1 MPEKKPL
8 QHNIIWSAA
17 AALMALLMLPVTFAA
32 SLVLVDHGPTW
43 LGLDDSARMALNWAW
58 KAHVNWGHD
67 IIYTYGPLSFLSTK
81 VGWGIPAVVFVLFDL
96 FVVLNF
102 FFIFRDIIL
111 KSGNRIVGLLAVF
124 LIAVTIPPFYG
135 SGLAWAFT
143 IFIYFWMYR
152 CYLSPRPWQ
161 LGMLVLLI
169 AIAFYLKLN
178 TGLFTIIFLLGY
190 LGLML
195 YVKRISWRRALLTV
209 AALTVLL
216 IVGALCFNVSLPAY
230 VKGAVE
236 VMKGYN
242 DLLYL
247 YQDHPMEEARVLA
260 LFWIMSGIMALGLLL
275 CLRRKDWVAAYLL
288 LISIGYLYLLKKQG
302 LFRNDLQHIGEFFSY
317 APLVWF
323 GGACLLIWKERR
335 IWIVGV
341 VCVFTVVCLAFNST
355 EQPLLPMWQK
365 VEARFTVIPD
375 YLKGLA
381 AYDGEAYARQQDKRV
396 LPPRVLQRIGSATA
410 DVFPWDANYII
421 QNKLNYHPRPCFQ
434 TFQANSDYLQ
444 QVNYRFYEQRGPA
457 FVIYDYDGID
467 NAYPFNDAPTLN
479 LFLAG
484 NYNVADTFTSND
496 RWRIL
501 LQRLPQTK
509 AVTFAPA
516 ATQEVSLNEPIA
528 IKANFMKLS
537 VAYTLKGKARAFW
550 NRPAPLQLAYQ
561 RADGSWVEHKTST
574 ELLKTGVYAGYL
586 IQSNHDFARF
596 VAHDTAGM
604 EKIQAIKV
612 VGDPQHYKDKIKVQ
626 YFNTGL

>member
-1 MPEKKPL
+1 MTENAAPGREA
-8 QHNIIWSAA
+8 IWTVIAA
-17 AALMALLMLPVTFAA
+17 ILALLMLPVPFAA
-32 SLVLVDHGPTW
+32 YLTLVDHGPTW

-58 KAHVNWGHD
+58 KTHVNWGHD
-67 IIYTYGPLSFLSTK
+67 LIYTYGPLSFLSTK
-81 VGWGIPAVVFVLFDL
+81 VGWGIPAAVFVLFDL
-96 FVVLNF
+96 FVVVNF
-102 FFIFRDIIL
+102 FFIYRDIIL
-111 KSGNRIVGLLAVF
+111 QSGNRIVGLLAVF
-124 LIAVTIPPFYG
+124 LIAVTLPSFYG
-135 SGLAWAFT
+135 SGLAWILT

-169 AIAFYLKLN
+169 ALAFYLKLN

-190 LGLML
+190 LALML
-195 YVKRISWRRALLTV
+195 FVKRISWKSALLTV
-209 AALTVLL
+209 LALAVLL
-216 IVGALCFNVSLPAY
+216 LIGSLWFNVSLPAY
-230 VKGAVE
+230 VKGAIE

-247 YQDHPMEEARVLA
+247 YQDHPLEESRLLA
-260 LFWIMSGIMALGLLL
+260 LFWTMSVLLGLGILF

-302 LFRNDLQHIGEFFSY
+302 LFRNDMQHISEFFAY

-323 GGACLLIWKERR
+323 GGACLLLWQGRR
-335 IWIVGV
+335 VWIVGLAG
-341 VCVFTVVCLAFNST
+341 VFTLLCLVFNST

-365 VEARFTVIPD
+365 VQARFTVIPN
-375 YLKGLA
+375 YVKGLA
-381 AYDGEAYARQQDKRV
+381 AYDADAYAHQQDKRI
-396 LPPRVLQRIGSATA
+396 LPPRVLQRIGNGTA
-410 DVFPWDANYII
+410 DVFPWDANYAI

-444 QVNYRFYEQRGPA
+444 QVNYNFYEQRGPG

-479 LFLAG
+479 LFLAT
-484 NYNVADTFTSND
+484 NYSVADTFTSNE

-501 LQRLPQTK
+501 LQRLP
-509 AVTFAPA
+509 APQPIQLVA
-516 ATQEVSLNEPIA
+516 ASIEEASLNNPIP
-528 IKANFMKLS
+528 IKGKFLKLA
-537 VAYTLKGKARAFW
+537 VGYTLKGKLRAMW
-550 NRPAPLQLAYQ
+550 NRPAPLQIAYQ

-586 IQSNHDFARF
+586 INSNQDFARF

-604 EKIQAIKV
+604 ERIQAIKV
-612 VGDPQHYKDKIKVQ
+612 VGDPGHYKGRINVQ

>member
-1 MPEKKPL
+1 
-8 QHNIIWSAA
+8 
-17 AALMALLMLPVTFAA
+17 
-32 SLVLVDHGPTW
+32 
-43 LGLDDSARMALNWAW
+43 
-58 KAHVNWGHD
+58 
-67 IIYTYGPLSFLSTK
+67 
-81 VGWGIPAVVFVLFDL
+81 VGWGIPAAVFVLFDL

-102 FFIFRDIIL
+102 FFIYRDIIL
-111 KSGNRIVGLLAVF
+111 KSGSRIVGLLAVI

-135 SGLAWAFT
+135 SGLAWVLT

-161 LGMLVLLI
+161 LAMLVLLI

-195 YVKRISWRRALLTV
+195 FVKRISWMNALLSIGGL
-209 AALTVLL
+209 AVL
-216 IVGALCFNVSLPAY
+216 IIIGALWFNVSLPAY

-247 YQDHPMEEARVLA
+247 YENHPMEESRLLA
-260 LFWIMSGIMALGLLL
+260 LFWTMSVVLGLGLIF
-275 CLRRKDWVAAYLL
+275 CLRRNDWVAAYLL

-302 LFRNDLQHIGEFFSY
+302 LFRNDVQHIGEFFSY

-323 GGACLLIWKERR
+323 GGACLLVWPQRR
-335 IWIVGV
+335 VWVVGLAG
-341 VCVFTVVCLAFNST
+341 VFTIICLAFNST
-355 EQPLLPMWQK
+355 EQPLLPMWEK
-365 VEARFTVIPD
+365 TVTRFSVIPG

-381 AYDGEAYARQQDKRV
+381 AYDGEAYARQQDKRI
-396 LPPRVLQRIGSATA
+396 LPPRVLQRIGNGTA

-444 QVNYRFYEQRGPA
+444 QGNYKFYEQRGPQ
-457 FVIYDYDGID
+457 FVVYDYDGID

-479 LFLAG
+479 LFLAA
-484 NYNVADTFTSND
+484 NYSVTDTFTSNE

-501 LQRLPQTK
+501 LQRSPQTAPVK
-509 AVTFAPA
+509 FAPA
-516 ATQEVSLNEPIA
+516 ATEEASLNAPIPV
-528 IKANFMKLS
+528 KADFMKLA
-537 VAYTLKGKARAFW
+537 VGYTLKGKVRAFW

-561 RADGSWVEHKTST
+561 RADGSWLEHKTST

-586 IQSNHDFARF
+586 IQSNQDFARF

-604 EKIQAIKV
+604 ERIRAIKV
-612 VGDPQHYKDKIKVQ
+612 VGDPGHYKGNIQVQ
-626 YFNTGL
+626 YLNTGL